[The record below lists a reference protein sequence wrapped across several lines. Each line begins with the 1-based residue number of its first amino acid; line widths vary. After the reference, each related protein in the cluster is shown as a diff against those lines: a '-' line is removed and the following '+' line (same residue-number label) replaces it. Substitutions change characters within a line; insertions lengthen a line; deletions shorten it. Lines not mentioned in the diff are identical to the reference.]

1 MSQLAVLVAG
11 AARTLRAMLGVPDYE
26 RYVEHCRVHHPDTL
40 PMSRDQFASDLLERK
55 YSRPGS
61 RCC

>member
-1 MSQLAVLVAG
+1 MSQLVVLVA
-11 AARTLRAMLGVPDYE
+11 AVARALRAILGVPDYD
-26 RYVEHCRVHHPDTL
+26 RYVEHCHAHHPDAL
-40 PMSRDQFASDLLERK
+40 PMTRDQFARDLLERK

>member
-1 MSQLAVLVAG
+1 MSQLVVLVAG
-11 AARTLRAMLGVPDYE
+11 VARTLRAILGVPDYD
-26 RYVEHCRVHHPDTL
+26 RYIEHCRSRHPDAQ
-40 PMSRDQFASDLLERK
+40 PMTRDQFAKDLLERK